1 MKYRFKSLLL
11 ISVSTGALM
20 LPLSAHALLASCTAS
35 LVGAGIAFGSYA
47 SPGSANS
54 DSTGTVRITCNGVG
68 LFVSYTVTLGTGS
81 GSYANRTLKS
91 GANFLNYNMYVD
103 ATRLQVWG
111 NGNAGTYAL
120 GNSYLIGFGPVTNNY
135 TVYGRI
141 PGSQSKPAGTY
152 TDSVIVTV
160 TY

>member
-1 MKYRFKSLLL
+1 MKSRLKSLLL
-11 ISVSTGALM
+11 MGVSTCALM

-35 LVGAGIAFGSYA
+35 LIGAGIAFGSYA

-54 DSTGTVRITCNGVG
+54 DGTGTVRITCNGIG
-68 LFVSYTVTLGTGS
+68 LFVSYTVTLGSGS

-91 GANFLNYNMYVD
+91 GANFLNYNMYID

-111 NGNAGTYAL
+111 NGSAGTQTVS
-120 GNSYLIGFGPVTNNY
+120 NSYLIGFGPMTNNY

-141 PGSQSKPAGTY
+141 PGGQKKPAGTY